1 MRFLAAFFLCLCLAV
16 PAQAA
21 PVDKFGGDRYV
32 IAYGGGY
39 AADVAKEVRRQR
51 AKKPKRAK
59 KKVRRPVIKA
69 PPLTLARGVKREV
82 EYAFQRTPFI
92 RGRLVCARNVEA
104 ALAARGI
111 KGTGSALAKSYLAWG
126 RASGPVPGAVAIFH
140 RGRRGGHVAIVHSVV
155 NGRVIYLNPS
165 ARRQAWVI
173 GPYRKRA
180 IAYRVAA

>member
-1 MRFLAAFFLCLCLAV
+1 VDRFN
-16 PAQAA
+16 
-21 PVDKFGGDRYV
+21 GDRYV
-32 IAYGGGY
+32 VAYGGGY

-51 AKKPKRAK
+51 AKKPKKPK

-69 PPLTLARGVKREV
+69 PPLTLAKGAGREFDRAV
-82 EYAFQRTPFI
+82 TTFV
-92 RGRLVCARNVEA
+92 RGRLICAVNVGRL
-104 ALAARGI
+104 LAARGI

-165 ARRQAWVI
+165 ARKQAWVI